1 MEENKF
7 SGILSINDFGNGFVN
22 CEYNNE
28 KIVVFV
34 SKKNLNFGLH
44 NTIVSGIIKE
54 KTDKGYVGII
64 TSQPSFIGKMYVGK
78 VHHIFKNDVY
88 IYLEQ
93 FGKSNIIISLY
104 GLNLF
109 PEIKKN
115 DIVIVIITSAD
126 SINNKIYCKIDSFYK
141 DLDNDI
147 FSKIH
152 NLPEREIKDFELI
165 PCPKKVERRDLLDH
179 NVFTIDPLGSK
190 DLDDAFSVKKIDDE
204 KYNIYVHIADT
215 TEYIYP
221 EHEYF
226 EKIMKNGNTI
236 YGINHNSSMIPR
248 NLSEYICSILPSRE
262 TKFSPTT
269 PSLSSSSFI
278 KNTYTITNE
287 FSYDKKNNTITHIG
301 YYYSEINSRKQYTY
315 EEIDEIIAN
324 DSNNNYNK
332 SCTKDILIIL
342 ESSKLIQQKLDTMPM
357 NNSTSL
363 SHKMIENWMIYT
375 NNIMGNIIF
384 NKNAGNFRYHPK
396 PYNNQLLALK
406 RFIINIFKEPIP
418 QIFDRQYIIETLR
431 KNLDKITDESILTT
445 YEYIIKDMMRKA
457 SYEPYT
463 KPHNHYA
470 LGLENYLHFTSPI
483 RRASDMINHLILR
496 GYEFDDTTMQKYC
509 KYFNDAEMVQIDVE
523 NMILSNKIFKN
534 MSKKIGTKIKGV
546 TININKNNIEIYL
559 PEIDY
564 SSYIHVSLLSN
575 KFLNFDSNNNVLSND
590 DNIYNMFDVNEYN
603 IKSVNEIYKIIE
615 LEIVK

>member
-22 CEYNNE
+22 CMYNND

-44 NTIVSGIIKE
+44 NTNVSGIIKE
-54 KTDKGYVGII
+54 KTDRGYVGII
-64 TSQPSFIGKMYVGK
+64 TSVPSFIDKMYVGK

-104 GLNLF
+104 GLHLF

-115 DIVIVIITSAD
+115 DIIIVVITSAD

-141 DLDNDI
+141 ELSNDI

-152 NLPEREIKDFELI
+152 NLSEREIKDFELI

-190 DLDDAFSVKKIDDE
+190 DLDDAFSVKKIDDD
-204 KYNIYVHIADT
+204 KYNIYVHISDT

-221 EHEYF
+221 EHTLF

-236 YGINHNSSMIPR
+236 YSINNNFPMIPR
-248 NLSEYICSILPSRE
+248 NLSENICSILPSKE
-262 TKFSPTT
+262 IQFSPTI
-269 PSLSSSSFI
+269 PSSSSFI
-278 KNTYTITNE
+278 KNTYVITNE
-287 FSYDKKNNTITHIG
+287 FLYDKKNNTITHIG
-301 YYYSEINSRKQYTY
+301 YYYSEIKSRKQYTY
-315 EEIDEIIAN
+315 EEIDEIIEN
-324 DSNNNYNK
+324 DSNNN

-342 ESSKLIQQKLDTMPM
+342 EGSKLIEEKLDTMPM
-357 NNSTSL
+357 NNSSSL

-396 PYNNQLLALK
+396 PYNNQLMALK
-406 RFIINIFKEPIP
+406 RFIINIFKEQIP
-418 QIFDRQYIIETLR
+418 QNFDRSYIIETLK
-431 KNLDKITDESILTT
+431 KNLDKITDKNILTT

-457 SYEPYT
+457 SYEPYK

-470 LGLENYLHFTSPI
+470 LSLENYLHFTSPI

-496 GYEFDDTTMQKYC
+496 GYEFDDTTIEKYC

-564 SSYIHVSLLSN
+564 STYIHVSLLSN

-590 DNIYNMFDVNEYN
+590 DNVYNMFDVNEYN
-603 IKSVNEIYKIIE
+603 IKGVNEIYKTID

>member
-22 CEYNNE
+22 CDHNND

-44 NTIVSGIIKE
+44 NTTVSGIIKE

-64 TSQPSFIGKMYVGK
+64 TSVPSFIDKMYVGK

-93 FGKSNIIISLY
+93 FGKSNIIISLN

-115 DIVIVIITSAD
+115 DIVIVIITSAH

-141 DLDNDI
+141 ELSNDI

-152 NLPEREIKDFELI
+152 NLSEREIKDFELI
-165 PCPKKVERRDLLDH
+165 PCPKKVERRNLLDH
-179 NVFTIDPLGSK
+179 NVFTIDPLGSR
-190 DLDDAFSVKKIDDE
+190 DLDDAFSLKKIDDE

-221 EHEYF
+221 EHECF
-226 EKIMKNGNTI
+226 EKIVKNGNTI
-236 YGINHNSSMIPR
+236 YGINNNWSMIPR
-248 NLSEYICSILPSRE
+248 DLSENICSIIPSRE
-262 TKFSPTT
+262 TQFSPTT
-269 PSLSSSSFI
+269 PSSFA
-278 KNTYTITNE
+278 KYTYAITNE
-287 FSYDKKNNTITHIG
+287 FLYDKKNNTIDHIG
-301 YYYSEINSRKQYTY
+301 YYYSEINSKKQYTY
-315 EEIDEIIAN
+315 EEIDEIITN

-332 SCTKDILIIL
+332 SCTKDILILL
-342 ESSKLIQQKLDTMPM
+342 EASKIIQEKLDTMPM

-375 NNIMGNIIF
+375 NNIIGNIIF

-396 PYNNQLLALK
+396 PYNNQLMTLK
-406 RFIINIFKEPIP
+406 HFITHVFKEPIP
-418 QIFDRQYIIETLR
+418 QIFDRAYIIQTLR
-431 KNLDKITDESILTT
+431 NNLDKINDKNINTT

-457 SYEPYT
+457 FYESY
-463 KPHNHYA
+463 KKKHSHYA

-496 GYEFDDTTMQKYC
+496 GYEFDDDTIEKYC

-523 NMILSNKIFKN
+523 NIILSNKIFKN

-546 TININKNNIEIYL
+546 TININKNNIEIYF

-564 SSYIHVSLLSN
+564 SSYIHV
-575 KFLNFDSNNNVLSND
+575 
-590 DNIYNMFDVNEYN
+590 
-603 IKSVNEIYKIIE
+603 
-615 LEIVK
+615 

>member
-1 MEENKF
+1 MENTF

-22 CEYNNE
+22 CDNG
-28 KIVVFV
+28 KVVFIP
-34 SKKNLNFGLH
+34 KKNLNFGLH
-44 NTIVSGIIKE
+44 NTNVSGIIKE

-64 TSQPSFIGKMYVGK
+64 TSQPSFINKMYVGK

-104 GLNLF
+104 GVNLF

-115 DIVIVIITSAD
+115 DIIIVIITSAD

-141 DLDNDI
+141 ELSNDI

-152 NLPEREIKDFELI
+152 NLSHIEIKDFELVC
-165 PCPKKVERRDLLDH
+165 CPKKVVRRDLLDH

-190 DLDDAFSVKKIDDE
+190 DLDDAFSVKVCE
-204 KYNIYVHIADT
+204 NGKYNIYVHIADT

-221 EHEYF
+221 EHKYF

-236 YGINHNSSMIPR
+236 YSINNNFCMIPR
-248 NLSEYICSILPSRE
+248 DLSEYICSILPN
-262 TKFSPTT
+262 
-269 PSLSSSSFI
+269 

-287 FSYDKKNNTITHIG
+287 FLYDKENNTITHIG
-301 YYYSEINSRKQYTY
+301 YYYSNVKSRKQYTY

-332 SCTKDILIIL
+332 SSCKDILILL
-342 ESSKLIQQKLDTMPM
+342 EASELIQQNLDTMPM

-375 NNIMGNIIF
+375 NNIIGNIVF

-396 PYNNQLLALK
+396 PYSNQLMTLK
-406 RFIINIFKEPIP
+406 RFITNIFKEPIP
-418 QIFDRQYIIETLR
+418 QNFDRPYIIETLR
-431 KNLDKITDESILTT
+431 KNLDKITDKNILMT

-463 KPHNHYA
+463 KPHMHYA

-496 GYEFDDTTMQKYC
+496 GYEFDDTTMEKYC
-509 KYFNDAEMVQIDVE
+509 KYFNDAEMIQIDVE

-534 MSKKIGTKIKGV
+534 MSKKIGTKIKGI

-564 SSYIHVSLLSN
+564 TTYIHLSLLSKN
-575 KFLNFDSNNNVLSND
+575 YLKFDINNNVLSND
-590 DNIYNMFDVNEYN
+590 EKIYNMFDVNEYN
-603 IKSVNEIYKIIE
+603 IKGINEIYKTIE

>member
-22 CEYNNE
+22 CDNGN
-28 KIVVFV
+28 VVFI

-44 NTIVSGIIKE
+44 NTNVSGIIKE
-54 KTDKGYVGII
+54 KTDKGYIGII
-64 TSQPSFIGKMYVGK
+64 TSLPSFINKMYIGK

-104 GLNLF
+104 GVNLF
-109 PEIKKN
+109 PDIKKN
-115 DIVIVIITSAD
+115 DIIIVIITSAD

-141 DLDNDI
+141 ELDNQI

-152 NLPEREIKDFELI
+152 NLEQYEINDFELT
-165 PCPKKVERRDLLDH
+165 PCPKKVERRNLLDH

-190 DLDDAFSVKKIDDE
+190 DLDDAFSLKKIDDG

-221 EHEYF
+221 EHECF

-236 YGINHNSSMIPR
+236 YGINNNWPMIPR
-248 NLSEYICSILPSRE
+248 NLSENISSILCN
-262 TKFSPTT
+262 
-269 PSLSSSSFI
+269 
-278 KNTYTITNE
+278 KNTYAITNE
-287 FSYDKKNNTITHIG
+287 FLYDKENNTIDHIG
-301 YYYSEINSRKQYTY
+301 YYYSEISSRKQYTY
-315 EEIDEIIAN
+315 EEIDEIITN

-332 SCTKDILIIL
+332 SSSKDILIIL
-342 ESSKLIQQKLDTMPM
+342 EASKLIQQKLDNIPM

-396 PYNNQLLALK
+396 PYNNQLMALK
-406 RFIINIFKEPIP
+406 RFITHVLKEPIP
-418 QIFDRQYIIETLR
+418 QNFEKEYITETL
-431 KNLDKITDESILTT
+431 KNNIDKITDKNILAT

-457 SYEPYT
+457 SYELYK
-463 KPHNHYA
+463 KPHSHYA

-496 GYEFDDTTMQKYC
+496 GYDFDDDTMEKYC
-509 KYFNDAEMVQIDVE
+509 KYFNDAEMIQVDVE
-523 NMILSNKIFKN
+523 NMICSNKIFKN
-534 MSKKIGTKIKGV
+534 INKKVGSKIKGI
-546 TININKNNIEIYL
+546 TINVNKNNIEIYL
-559 PEIDY
+559 PELDY
-564 SSYIHVSLLSN
+564 SRHIHVSLLSN

-590 DNIYNMFDVNEYN
+590 DDVYKMFDINDYN
-603 IKSVNEIYKIIE
+603 IKAINEIYKTIE

>member
-22 CEYNNE
+22 CDYNND

-44 NTIVSGIIKE
+44 NTNVSGIIKE
-54 KTDKGYVGII
+54 KTDKGYIGII
-64 TSQPSFIGKMYVGK
+64 TSQPSFINKMFVGK

-115 DIVIVIITSAD
+115 DIIIVIITSTD

-141 DLDNDI
+141 ELDNEI

-152 NLPEREIKDFELI
+152 NLSEREIKDFELI
-165 PCPKKVERRDLLDH
+165 PCPKKVERSDLLDH

-190 DLDDAFSVKKIDDE
+190 DLDDAFSVKKIDDD
-204 KYNIYVHIADT
+204 KYNIYVHISDT

-221 EHEYF
+221 EHQCF

-236 YGINHNSSMIPR
+236 YAINNNFCMIPR
-248 NLSEYICSILPSRE
+248 NLSEYICSILPN
-262 TKFSPTT
+262 
-269 PSLSSSSFI
+269 
-278 KNTYTITNE
+278 KNTYVITNE

-301 YYYSEINSRKQYTY
+301 YYYSEIKSRKQYTY

-324 DSNNNYNK
+324 NSNNN
-332 SCTKDILIIL
+332 SCTKDILILL
-342 ESSKLIQQKLDTMPM
+342 EASKLIQEKLDTMPM

-384 NKNAGNFRYHPK
+384 NKNAGNFRYHPT
-396 PYNNQLLALK
+396 PYNNQLMALK
-406 RFIINIFKEPIP
+406 RFITNIFKEHIT
-418 QIFDRQYIIETLR
+418 QNFDRSYIIETLR
-431 KNLDKITDESILTT
+431 NNLDKITDKNILNT

-457 SYEPYT
+457 SYESYK

-496 GYEFDDTTMQKYC
+496 GYEFDDTTMEKYC

-534 MSKKIGTKIKGV
+534 MSKKIDTKIKGV
-546 TININKNNIEIYL
+546 TTNVNKNNIEIYL

-564 SSYIHVSLLSN
+564 STYIHVSLLSN
-575 KFLNFDSNNNVLSND
+575 KFLNFDSNNNLLSND
-590 DNIYNMFDVNEYN
+590 TDIYNMFDVNEYIIKN
-603 IKSVNEIYKIIE
+603 INEIYKTID

>member
-22 CEYNNE
+22 CEYNND

-34 SKKNLNFGLH
+34 SKKNLNFGL
-44 NTIVSGIIKE
+44 NGDNVSGIIKE

-115 DIVIVIITSAD
+115 DIIIVIITSAN

-141 DLDNDI
+141 DFDNDI

-152 NLPEREIKDFELI
+152 NLSEREIKDFELI
-165 PCPKKVERRDLLDH
+165 PCHKKVERRDLLDH

-190 DLDDAFSVKKIDDE
+190 DLDDAFSVKKIDDD

-221 EHEYF
+221 EHECF

-236 YGINHNSSMIPR
+236 YSINHNFPMIPR
-248 NLSEYICSILPSRE
+248 NLSEYICSIAPN
-262 TKFSPTT
+262 
-269 PSLSSSSFI
+269 
-278 KNTYTITNE
+278 KNTYVITNE
-287 FSYDKKNNTITHIG
+287 FLYDKKNNTITHIG
-301 YYYSEINSRKQYTY
+301 YYYSEIKSIKQYTY
-315 EEIDEIIAN
+315 EEIDEIIEN

-332 SCTKDILIIL
+332 PCTKDILILL
-342 ESSKLIQQKLDTMPM
+342 EASKLIQQKLDTMPM

-375 NNIMGNIIF
+375 NNVIGNIIF

-396 PYNNQLLALK
+396 PYNNQLMALK
-406 RFIINIFKEPIP
+406 RFITNIFKEPIP
-418 QIFDRQYIIETLR
+418 QNFDRSYIIETLR
-431 KNLDKITDESILTT
+431 NNLHKITDESILTT

-463 KPHNHYA
+463 KSHNHYA

-496 GYEFDDTTMQKYC
+496 GYEFDDTTIQKYC

-546 TININKNNIEIYL
+546 TTNVNKNNIEIYL

-564 SSYIHVSLLSN
+564 STYIHVSLLSN
-575 KFLNFDSNNNVLSND
+575 NFLNFDSNNNVLSND
-590 DNIYNMFDVNEYN
+590 ENIYNMFDVNEYN
-603 IKSVNEIYKIIE
+603 IKNVNEIYKTIE

>member
-1 MEENKF
+1 MENKF

-22 CEYNNE
+22 CEYNND

-64 TSQPSFIGKMYVGK
+64 TSQPSFINKMFVGK

-115 DIVIVIITSAD
+115 DIIIVIITSAD

-152 NLPEREIKDFELI
+152 NLSEREIKDFELI

-190 DLDDAFSVKKIDDE
+190 DLDDAFSVKKIDDD
-204 KYNIYVHIADT
+204 KYNIYVHISDT

-221 EHEYF
+221 EHTLF
-226 EKIMKNGNTI
+226 EKIIKNGNTI
-236 YGINHNSSMIPR
+236 YGINYNFSMIPR
-248 NLSEYICSILPSRE
+248 DLSENISSILCN
-262 TKFSPTT
+262 
-269 PSLSSSSFI
+269 
-278 KNTYTITNE
+278 KNTYTITKE
-287 FSYDKKNNTITHIG
+287 FLYNKKNNTITHNG
-301 YYYSEINSRKQYTY
+301 YYYSNVKSRKQYTY
-315 EEIDEIIAN
+315 EEIDEIIEN
-324 DSNNNYNK
+324 DSNNN
-332 SCTKDILIIL
+332 SCKKDILILL
-342 ESSKLIQQKLDTMPM
+342 ESSKLIQEKLDTMPM

-396 PYNNQLLALK
+396 PYNNQLMALK
-406 RFIINIFKEPIP
+406 RFITNVFKEPIP
-418 QIFDRQYIIETLR
+418 QIFDRSYIIETLR
-431 KNLDKITDESILTT
+431 KNLDKITDKNILTT

-457 SYEPYT
+457 SYESYK

-496 GYEFDDTTMQKYC
+496 GYEFDDKTIEKYC
-509 KYFNDAEMVQIDVE
+509 KYFNDAEMIQIDVE

-534 MSKKIGTKIKGV
+534 IKEKIGIKIQGV

-559 PEIDY
+559 PELDH

-575 KFLNFDSNNNVLSND
+575 NFLNFDSNNNVLSND
-590 DNIYNMFDVNEYN
+590 TDIYNMFDVNEYI
-603 IKSVNEIYKIIE
+603 IKNVNEIYKTID

>member
-22 CEYNNE
+22 CEYNND

-44 NTIVSGIIKE
+44 NTNVSGIIKE
-54 KTDKGYVGII
+54 KTDKGYIGII
-64 TSQPSFIGKMYVGK
+64 TSQPSFINKMFVGK

-126 SINNKIYCKIDSFYK
+126 CINNKIYCKIDNFYK
-141 DLDNDI
+141 ELTNDI

-152 NLPEREIKDFELI
+152 NLSDREIKDFELI

-190 DLDDAFSVKKIDDE
+190 DLDDAFSLKKIDDD

-221 EHEYF
+221 EHECF
-226 EKIMKNGNTI
+226 EKVMKNGNTI
-236 YGINHNSSMIPR
+236 YGLNYNWSMLRRETQFSPTTPSLFANNN
-248 NLSEYICSILPSRE
+248 NLSEYICSILPN
-262 TKFSPTT
+262 
-269 PSLSSSSFI
+269 
-278 KNTYTITNE
+278 KNTYVITNE
-287 FSYDKKNNTITHIG
+287 FLYDKKNNTITHIG
-301 YYYSEINSRKQYTY
+301 YYYSEIKSRKQYTY

-332 SCTKDILIIL
+332 PCTKDILILL
-342 ESSKLIQQKLDTMPM
+342 EASKLIQEKLDTMQM

-375 NNIMGNIIF
+375 NNIIGNILF

-396 PYNNQLLALK
+396 PYNNQLMALK
-406 RFIINIFKEPIP
+406 RFITNIFKEHIT
-418 QIFDRQYIIETLR
+418 QNFDRQYIIETLR
-431 KNLDKITDESILTT
+431 KNLDKITDKNILTT

-496 GYEFDDTTMQKYC
+496 GYEFDDDTMKKYC

-534 MSKKIGTKIKGV
+534 MKEKIGTKIKGV
-546 TININKNNIEIYL
+546 TININKNNIEIYF

-590 DNIYNMFDVNEYN
+590 TDIYNMFDVNEYI
-603 IKSVNEIYKIIE
+603 IKNVNEIYKTID